1 MREIKYPALYISTY
15 FMLMTAVCAVLPS
28 LFLAVPLCIIY
39 GIGFYCGWNYAE
51 SRSAAIKTIS
61 HIFIGLTFFVCM
73 VFFLTSGI
81 KGGLLV
87 LFLVL
92 IQAARNFTLAARRDF
107 YMAHLISLILIFSAA
122 SSDRGTPFLSYAV
135 IYVIFGM
142 FTLMAD
148 HIDERL
154 GSAMGGDHIVLTK
167 KLNLPVKGVGLAA
180 AVIALALVV
189 FLITP
194 RFPSQR
200 LSGLWEPEGWM
211 YPKKEDP
218 VKHRRTGSG
227 SRSKIESNGQAEKGG
242 GGSAS
247 RSAGESNGQAGK
259 GGGGSTSRSAG
270 ESNGQA
276 EKGGGGSASRSAGES
291 DGQAGKGGG
300 GSTSRGSSGDR
311 GPDKSLGGLGVS
323 NEKNKSQDL
332 LFLLKSRRP
341 VYARAKS
348 LDNFD
353 GRYWTEG
360 TRQVR
365 GLYSVMGYFSI
376 PGDLEGNFP
385 QGYIIKRDMPGVVP
399 AAYKPS
405 DLKFPA
411 HSLDMDDKYS
421 LILPARL
428 WRRTKYS
435 VLSRV
440 DDVNGRPSGGRE
452 KLSNRE
458 MYLQLPDDLSTDT
471 KNLAQSVTQGL
482 SGEFEKAAAIERYLR
497 ENYRH
502 TTVREVRADNDLKLD
517 RFLFLSKQG
526 SSEYFATSMAI
537 LLRANG
543 VPSRI
548 VTGYRAT
555 LYNPFTGYYEVRQ
568 RNAHAWVEAHFEE
581 HGWVTFEPTPS
592 MTLPAVSKRYTI
604 FGDFYRYIKE
614 KAVSATKP
622 YEERWWAK
630 ALSVITD
637 WVKKLFY
644 FIGEVWKEIKREA
657 KKAWAWFR
665 SDGWITVCTG
675 IFLVG
680 SLCLVYRKL
689 LPFLWARR
697 VRKAI
702 HADPFRAVQE
712 CYFAMEKIFSKKGL
726 KRPSNYAIEE
736 YGKVLGSRFIVLA
749 SQIDTIV
756 VVFCNALYS
765 PVPVGAGEAR
775 EVFDAYAQ
783 IVELMKNR

>member
-1 MREIKYPALYISTY
+1 MRQIKYPALYISTY
-15 FMLMTAVCAVLPS
+15 LMLMTSVCAVFPS
-28 LFLAVPLCIIY
+28 FFIDILLFIFY
-39 GIGFYCGWNYAE
+39 GVGFFCGWNYAE
-51 SRSAAIKTIS
+51 SRSTAIKTVS
-61 HIFIGLTFFVCM
+61 HIFVGLTFFVCM

-122 SSDRGTPFLSYAV
+122 SSDRGTPFLPYAV

-154 GSAMGGDHIVLTK
+154 GSAMGGDHMVLTK

-211 YPKKEDP
+211 YPKKGDSR
-218 VKHRRTGSG
+218 KDRHGGSG
-227 SRSKIESNGQAEKGG
+227 QRSGMDSKGQAGKGA
-242 GGSAS
+242 GGSTS
-247 RSAGESNGQAGK
+247 KSEGESGGQAGK
-259 GGGGSTSRSAG
+259 GGGGSTSKSEG
-270 ESNGQA
+270 ESG
-276 EKGGGGSASRSAGES
+276 
-291 DGQAGKGGG
+291 GQAGKGGS
-300 GSTSRGSSGDR
+300 GSTSGGSSGDR

-323 NEKNKSQDL
+323 NEKNKSQGL

-348 LDNFD
+348 LEIFD
-353 GRYWTEG
+353 GVHWTEG

-365 GLYSVMGYFSI
+365 GLYSVQGYFCI

-385 QGYIIKRDMPGVVP
+385 QGYIIKRDMPGMVL

-411 HSLDMDDKYS
+411 YTLDMDDKYS
-421 LILPARL
+421 LMLPARL
-428 WRRTKYS
+428 WRGTKYS

-452 KLSNRE
+452 RLLDRE

-497 ENYRH
+497 SNYRY
-502 TTVREVRADNDLKLD
+502 TPVREVQADNVLKLD
-517 RFLFLSKQG
+517 HFLFSSKQG
-526 SSEYFATSMAI
+526 SSEYFATSMAV

-555 LYNPFTGYYEVRQ
+555 LYTPFTGYYEVRQ

-592 MTLPAVSKRYTI
+592 MALPAVSKRYTI
-604 FGDFYRYIKE
+604 FGDFYRYMKE
-614 KAVSATKP
+614 KVLSATKP
-622 YEERWWAK
+622 HKERWWAK
-630 ALSVITD
+630 ALHVITD

-644 FIGEVWKEIKREA
+644 FIGEVWKEIKAEA

-665 SDGWITVCTG
+665 SDGWIIVCTG
-675 IFLVG
+675 VLLVG
-680 SLCLVYRKL
+680 SLCLVYRML

-697 VRKAI
+697 VRRAI

-712 CYFAMEKIFSKKGL
+712 CYFAMERIFLKKGV
-726 KRPSNYAIEE
+726 RRSASYAIEE
-736 YGKVLGSRFIVLA
+736 FGMVLSSRFTALA
-749 SQIDTIV
+749 PQIDTIV
-756 VVFCNALYS
+756 VTFCNAVYS
-765 PVPVGAGEAR
+765 PVPVNASDAR
-775 EVFDAYAQ
+775 EVFNAYSRIAES
-783 IVELMKNR
+783 IKNG

>member
-1 MREIKYPALYISTY
+1 MRQIKYPALYISTY
-15 FMLMTAVCAVLPS
+15 LMLMTSVCAVFPS
-28 LFLAVPLCIIY
+28 FFVDILLGIFY
-39 GIGFYCGWNYAE
+39 GIGFFCGWNYAE
-51 SRSAAIKTIS
+51 SRSTAIKTVS
-61 HIFIGLTFFVCM
+61 HIFVGLTFFVCM

-122 SSDRGTPFLSYAV
+122 SSDKGTPFLPYAV

-211 YPKKEDP
+211 YPKKEDSR
-218 VKHRRTGSG
+218 KHRRGGSG
-227 SRSKIESNGQAEKGG
+227 QRSGIESSGQT
-242 GGSAS
+242 
-247 RSAGESNGQAGK
+247 GK
-259 GGGGSTSRSAG
+259 GAGGSTSG
-270 ESNGQA
+270 
-276 EKGGGGSASRSAGES
+276 
-291 DGQAGKGGG
+291 
-300 GSTSRGSSGDR
+300 GSSGDR

-323 NEKNKSQDL
+323 NEKNKSQGL
-332 LFLLKSRRP
+332 LFLLKSKRP

-348 LDNFD
+348 LEIFD
-353 GRYWTEG
+353 GVHWTEG
-360 TRQVR
+360 TRQAR
-365 GLYSVMGYFSI
+365 DLYSVMGYFSI

-385 QGYIIKRDMPGVVP
+385 QGYIIKRDMPGMVL

-411 HSLDMDDKYS
+411 YSLGMDDKYS

-428 WRRTKYS
+428 LRGTKYS

-440 DDVNGRPSGGRE
+440 DDVNGRSSGGRE
-452 KLSNRE
+452 RLSDRE

-482 SGEFEKAAAIERYLR
+482 SGEFEKAAVIERYLR
-497 ENYRH
+497 ANYRH
-502 TTVREVRADNDLKLD
+502 APVREVQADNDLKLD
-517 RFLFLSKQG
+517 HFLFSSKQG
-526 SSEYFATSMAI
+526 SSEYFATSMAV

-555 LYNPFTGYYEVRQ
+555 TYNPFTGYYEVRQ
-568 RNAHAWVEAHFEE
+568 HNAHAWVEAYFEE
-581 HGWVTFEPTPS
+581 YGWVTFEPTPA
-592 MTLPAVSKRYTI
+592 MVLPAVSKRYTVL
-604 FGDFYRYIKE
+604 GDFYRYIKE
-614 KAVSATKP
+614 MAVSATKSHK
-622 YEERWWAK
+622 EKWWAK
-630 ALSVITD
+630 ALGVIID
-637 WVKKLFY
+637 WMKKLSHLA
-644 FIGEVWKEIKREA
+644 GEIWKVIREEA
-657 KKAWAWFR
+657 GKAWKWFR

-675 IFLVG
+675 ILLVG
-680 SLCLVYRKL
+680 SLCLVYRIL
-689 LPFLWARR
+689 LPFLWIRR
-697 VRKAI
+697 VRRAI
-702 HADPFRAVQE
+702 LADPFRAVQE
-712 CYFAMEKIFSKKGL
+712 CYFAMERIFLKKGV
-726 KRPSNYAIEE
+726 KRSASYAIEE
-736 YGKVLGSRFIVLA
+736 FGMVLSSRFTALA
-749 SQIDTIV
+749 PQIDTIV
-756 VVFCNALYS
+756 VTFCNAVYS
-765 PVPVGAGEAR
+765 PVPVNASDAR
-775 EVFDAYAQ
+775 EVFNAYSRIAES
-783 IVELMKNR
+783 IKNG